1 MMSLLS
7 KCGVAVTLT
16 MMMFEATALNNVDKY
31 QIPPSAVSVD
41 ESNDTRTKNEEG
53 KAFVFD
59 VGKLLGNGK
68 QNKANPLINNNVSLD
83 NGVFGLTYGTTMSEM
98 TALFGIPTSEYKID
112 EDHTLYSYGRNL
124 WVLTKHNRVIRIQ
137 NDNRWIPKRLS
148 NYMAFDD
155 RPTNKW
161 VIGKNVKKGDSKKTL
176 IERLSGSFVNDAI
189 YRIQNKETGIYI
201 DIELALASVSK
212 DEDWTVYNYVYGNV
226 DDESDITLSRFPANV
241 FSYQDL
247 YTIMIDNRLDDKSTN
262 IGELKLAPIF
272 TAATQHGNLLFVYD
286 NHLAIISSDNEIEKV
301 LLSNAF
307 FDTEAKGT
315 KWRYG
320 ELYSGQ
326 SSKLIEEMFEGKIF
340 ELADNYWELDFNGFK
355 YDLFFEKSTT
365 GDMELTEIEFQAF

>member
-1 MMSLLS
+1 MTLLS

-31 QIPPSAVSVD
+31 QMPTSVVSVN
-41 ESNDTRTKNEEG
+41 ESNDTRSKNEEG

-68 QNKANPLINNNVSLD
+68 KNKANPLINNNISLE
-83 NGVFGLTYGTTMSEM
+83 NGVFGLTYGTTVSEM
-98 TALFGIPTSEYKID
+98 TTLFGIPTSEYKID
-112 EDHTLYSYGRNL
+112 EEYTLYSYGRNL
-124 WVLTKHNRVIRIQ
+124 WVLTKHNRVTRIQ

-155 RPTNKW
+155 RPTNNW
-161 VIGKNVKKGDSKKTL
+161 VLGKDVKKGDSKKTL

-212 DEDWTVYNYVYGNV
+212 DEDWAVYNYVYGNV
-226 DDESDITLSRFPANV
+226 DDESDITLSRFPANA

-247 YTIMIDNRLDDKSTN
+247 YTTMIDNRLEDESTN
-262 IGELKLAPIF
+262 IGELKLSPIF

-307 FDTEAKGT
+307 FDTKAKAT

-320 ELYSGQ
+320 ELYSRQ
-326 SSKLIEEMFEGKIF
+326 SSNLIKKMFEDKIF
-340 ELADNYWELDFNGFK
+340 ELADNYWELDLNGFK
-355 YDLFFEKSTT
+355 YELFFEKSKT

>member
-1 MMSLLS
+1 MTLLS

-31 QIPPSAVSVD
+31 QMPTSAVSVN
-41 ESNDTRTKNEEG
+41 ESNDTRSKNEEG

-68 QNKANPLINNNVSLD
+68 KNRANPLINNNVSLD
-83 NGVFGLTYGTTMSEM
+83 NGVFGLMYGTTISEM
-98 TALFGIPTSEYKID
+98 TALFGVPTSEYKID
-112 EDHTLYSYGRNL
+112 EEHTLYSYGRNL

-148 NYMAFDD
+148 NYMAFDE
-155 RPTNKW
+155 RPTNNW
-161 VIGKNVKKGDSKKTL
+161 VIGKDVKKGDSKKTL
-176 IERLSGSFVNDAI
+176 IERLSGSFVNDTT

-212 DEDWTVYNYVYGNV
+212 DEDWTVYNYVYGHV
-226 DDESDITLSRFPANV
+226 DDESDITLSSFPDNV
-241 FSYQDL
+241 ISYQDL
-247 YTIMIDNRLDDKSTN
+247 YTIIIDNRLEEESTN
-262 IGELKLAPIF
+262 IGELKLSPIF

-307 FDTEAKGT
+307 FDTKAKAT

-320 ELYSGQ
+320 ELYSRQ
-326 SSKLIEEMFEGKIF
+326 SSNLIKKMFEDKIF
-340 ELADNYWELDFNGFK
+340 ELADNYWELDLKGFK
-355 YDLFFEKSTT
+355 YDLIFDKSAS
-365 GDMELTEIEFQAF
+365 GEMELAEIEFQAF